1 MNENSMNDASINQA
15 APRAAPL
22 LSLANVTREFT
33 LGGAKVL
40 ALKGVSLQI
49 EAGEFV
55 AIIGRSGS
63 GKSTLMNLLGCL
75 DRPSSGRYEVKGQN
89 TASLSSEALA
99 QLRRER
105 FGFIFQRYN
114 LLPHLTAVGNV
125 ELPAM
130 YAGLSE
136 RERRARAESLL
147 TGLKLGAR
155 LDHRPNQL
163 SGGEQQRVSIARSL
177 VNRCDVIL
185 ADEPTGALDRNTG
198 AELMQVLVDLNRQG
212 HTIIVVTHDPDIAAY
227 ANRTIEISDGHI
239 IADRKHAMK
248 VVASTEF
255 VDVVDQEKAKI
266 NRQPKRAAGTN
277 RWALFVESLKA
288 ATTSMKTHRLR
299 TALTVLGITIGIAAV
314 VSIVAIGAGVKSY
327 MLEKMGSRF
336 TNSIDIYAG
345 RDWEE
350 RLKGEGKKLTVQDL
364 QILSAASFVDRALP
378 LSEHGQ
384 QLRFRNVDANVQ
396 VIASSVDYFQ
406 VRKLRLTKGIAF
418 NEEHVRERA
427 QVIVIDDDLRSK
439 FFGDNID
446 PIGQTM
452 LVGGVPCTV
461 IGVFEDDQDRRFSAG
476 EGSLLVPYST
486 GAVRLFGQAHFDR
499 IEVRVRDGVTSEIA
513 ERGIEKILTLQHG
526 EKDFRLS
533 NRDAMVRDFENAM
546 RGATLGLS
554 LIAVISL
561 VVGGIG
567 VMNIMLVSV
576 TERTREIG
584 IRMAVGAR
592 QIDITQQFLVE
603 AVCVCLVGGLA
614 GVLVT
619 LLVAQIFAIFVQ
631 DWKMIVTLSSIVA
644 ACLFSSAIGIIFGF
658 VPARNAAKLDPVAA
672 LASD

>member
-1 MNENSMNDASINQA
+1 MYQNAPSQTL
-15 APRAAPL
+15 PRAAPL
-22 LSLANVTREFT
+22 LSLVNVTREFT
-33 LGGAKVL
+33 LGSAKVL
-40 ALKGVSLQI
+40 ALKGVSLEI

-75 DRPSSGRYEVKGQN
+75 DRPSSGRYEVRGQN
-89 TASLSSEALA
+89 TAGLSGEALA

-136 RERRARAESLL
+136 RERRTRAESLL

-198 AELMQVLVDLNRQG
+198 AELMQVLVDLNRAG

-248 VVASTEF
+248 VAASVGVAETAAQTKTAL
-255 VDVVDQEKAKI
+255 DM
-266 NRQPKRAAGTN
+266 RPKHATGTN

-288 ATTSMKTHRLR
+288 ASTSMKTHRLR

-314 VSIVAIGAGVKSY
+314 VSIVAIGAGVKAY
-327 MLEKMGSRF
+327 MLEKLGSRF
-336 TNSIDIYAG
+336 TNLIDVYPE
-345 RDWEE
+345 RDWAEK
-350 RLKGEGKKLTVQDL
+350 LKGESKKLTVQDL
-364 QILSAASFVDRALP
+364 QTLSAASFVNGVLP
-378 LSEHGQ
+378 LTERGL
-384 QLRFRNVDANVQ
+384 QLRFRDVDANAQ

-406 VRKLRLTKGIAF
+406 LRKLRLTKGIAF
-418 NEEHVRERA
+418 NEEHIRERA

-439 FFGDNID
+439 FFGESVD
-446 PIGQTM
+446 PIGQNM

-461 IGVFEDDQDRRFSAG
+461 IGVYENDQDRRFGMG

-499 IEVRVRDGVTSEIA
+499 FEVRVRDGVASEIA
-513 ERGIEKILTLQHG
+513 ERNIEKILTLQHG

-603 AVCVCLVGGLA
+603 SVCVCLVGGVT

-619 LLVAQIFAIFVQ
+619 FLVAQIFSIFVQ
-631 DWKMIVTLSSIVA
+631 DWKMIVTLSSIAA
-644 ACLFSSAIGIIFGF
+644 ACFFSSAIGIVFGF
-658 VPARNAAKLDPVAA
+658 VPARNAARLDPVAA